1 MLAKQHD
8 AQLILLYV
16 LHPIEYYSSIQFFE
30 VHQPQVSGELIEQ
43 AKQEAINGMTQLEKG
58 Q

>member
-1 MLAKQHD
+1 
-8 AQLILLYV
+8 LYV
-16 LHPIEYYSSIQFFE
+16 LHPIEYYSSLQFFE

-58 Q
+58 R